1 MMSSSVGSIGHCQND
16 IGVSIH
22 VRDGNRIRMVTESS
36 APDPEIRS
44 IHDAYNALSAVR
56 DYLRGYDVLH
66 DEYATDREIFR
77 TDNALRSIDDSL
89 NRSLVYLYDLIE
101 G

>member
-1 MMSSSVGSIGHCQND
+1 MQQLRAVGHCSND
-16 IGVSIH
+16 VFI
-22 VRDGNRIRMVTESS
+22 RIRQGQGVRLITDTS

-56 DYLRGYDVLH
+56 DYLKRYEPLH
-66 DEYATDREIFR
+66 DDDASEREIFR
-77 TDNALRSIDDSL
+77 TDNALREIDDSL
-89 NRSLVYLYDLIE
+89 NKSMVYLYDIIE

>member
-1 MMSSSVGSIGHCQND
+1 MMSSSVGSISHCQND
-16 IGVSIH
+16 VAIH
-22 VRDGNRIRMVTESS
+22 VRDGNRIRMITESS

-56 DYLRGYDVLH
+56 DYLKGYDPLH
-66 DEYATDREIFR
+66 DEDATDREMFC

-89 NRSLVYLYDLIE
+89 NRSLVYLYDIIE

>member
-1 MMSSSVGSIGHCQND
+1 MMSSSVDSIGHCQND
-16 IGVSIH
+16 VAIH
-22 VRDGNRIRMVTESS
+22 VRNGTRIRMITESS

-56 DYLRGYDVLH
+56 AYLKGYDALH
-66 DEYATDREIFR
+66 DDDASERERFR

-89 NRSLVYLYDLIE
+89 NRSLVYLYDIIE